1 MGHPATNLD
10 RNSEFEVVKDW
21 NGIDQI
27 VLKVPS
33 GASVRVSSHFFFD
46 YVLVNLLE
54 IRQFSFIFNIR
65 LVCMEVK

>member
-27 VLKVPS
+27 LLKVPS
-33 GASVRVSSHFFFD
+33 GASVRVSSRIFF
-46 YVLVNLLE
+46 YLITVLVNLLE
-54 IRQFSFIFNIR
+54 IRQFSFHG
-65 LVCMEVK
+65 